1 MLNDRGTVD
10 MVAII
15 GMMVGFLVVGVI
27 GIYVGDQ
34 MLMAAN
40 QSISSNPQLHT
51 AQINI
56 VQTFEL
62 GVTLCKVII
71 IVAVAAIVFV
81 LLQQTGVIPSMG
93 DRPTSSYQSSYQSVQ
108 TPVRSQSVNNQ
119 PPRSQPT
126 VPPASVSVPVP
137 VSAHNT
143 ESRWETLDV
152 AIESDKDEK
161 GSL

>member
-1 MLNDRGTVD
+1 MLNDKGTVD

-15 GMMVGFLVVGVI
+15 GMLVGFLVVGTI

-34 MLMAAN
+34 MVMAAN
-40 QSISSNPQLHT
+40 QTTLDPQL
-51 AQINI
+51 QLSQVNVI
-56 VQTFEL
+56 QTFEL

-81 LLQQTGVIPSMG
+81 LLQQTGIIPSMG
-93 DRPTSSYQSSYQSVQ
+93 DRPTSSYQSSYQSIQ
-108 TPVRSQSVNNQ
+108 TPVRSQPVNNQ

-126 VPPASVSVPVP
+126 VPPASASVPVP
-137 VSAHNT
+137 VPAHNT

-161 GSL
+161 